1 MPRRTANLL
10 KSLLCLLLCLGGLTA
25 FGAEDTNSVF
35 RQRAEAEF
43 HRTQQLFKADA
54 GNASNAWVFARAC
67 FDLCDLGQP
76 NARKAEIAKL
86 GIAACRQL
94 IARQPKS
101 APGHYYLAMN
111 CGELA
116 DAEAPSVAAYR
127 LVHEIEREFKLA
139 DGLDGKLDF
148 AGPARCLGLL
158 YRDAPGWPFSIG
170 NKWKAQEAL
179 ERADRL
185 APGFPEN
192 QLNLAESYLQWR
204 DQAGAEAILKKIDAT
219 WSAAQTNL
227 TGIAWEESWRDWPI
241 RRAAAKKQFQK
252 LFPEAP
258 GM

>member
-1 MPRRTANLL
+1 MVAF
-10 KSLLCLLLCLGGLTA
+10 SA
-25 FGAEDTNSVF
+25 FGATDTNSVF

-43 HRTQQLFKADA
+43 HRTQQLYKADA
-54 GNASNAWVFARAC
+54 SNASNAWMFARSC
-67 FDLCDLGQP
+67 FDLCDLGLP

-86 GIAACRQL
+86 GIAACQEL
-94 IARQPKS
+94 IVREPKS
-101 APGHYYLAMN
+101 APGHYYLAMDE
-111 CGELA
+111 GELA
-116 DAEAPSVAAYR
+116 DAVAPSLTAYR
-127 LVHEIEREFKLA
+127 LVHEIENEFKA
-139 DGLDGKLDF
+139 AERLDEKFDF

-192 QLNLAESYLQWR
+192 ELNLAESYLQWR
-204 DQAGAEAILKKIDAT
+204 DQESAGAILKKTDAT

-227 TGIAWEESWRDWPI
+227 TGAFWEESWRDWPI
-241 RRAAAKKQFQK
+241 RRTAAKKEFHK
-252 LFPEAP
+252 LFPDAS